1 MNDLA
6 IALRKRLH
14 EIPERS
20 GAECQT
26 RAMLI
31 AFLKSHTTLE
41 VKDMGTWLYAA
52 HREGDGLPGVMLR
65 ADMDA
70 VSGPN
75 GAAFHG
81 CGHDGH
87 CANLAALA
95 LACEG
100 RTFGKN
106 LFFLFQPAEET
117 GAGARECLALFE
129 RERIDAVYGMHNLP
143 GFAKGTVM
151 VRGGTFACASKGLT
165 LRFTGR
171 QCHAAYPETG
181 LNPAYAMAALVTEL
195 KALTGPAQGEL
206 VLCTLVHMRVGERA
220 FGVSAGDGE
229 LALTLRAER
238 LEALDALQERIVN
251 HARELCREQG
261 LGLETAEDDVFPDT
275 RCREADVKRFCAS
288 AAAAGLR
295 VERLEKPMRWS
306 EDFGWYL
313 RNRPGVFFGI
323 GAGEEHAALH
333 TPEYEY
339 DDALIGTAVQAFLAA
354 IESAEFASREHVK

>member
-6 IALRKRLH
+6 VALRKRLH
-14 EIPERS
+14 QIPEPS

-31 AFLKSHTTLE
+31 DFLKSHTSLE
-41 VKDMGTWLYAA
+41 VRNMGTWLYAA
-52 HREGDGLPGVMLR
+52 HREGEGLPGVMLR

-70 VSGPN
+70 VNGPN

-129 RERIDAVYGMHNLP
+129 SERIDAVYGMHNLP
-143 GFAKGTVM
+143 GFAKGEVL
-151 VRGGTFACASKGLT
+151 VRSGTFACASKGLM

-181 LNPAYAMAALVTEL
+181 VNPARAMAQLVTEL
-195 KALTGPAQGEL
+195 DALTGPVQNEL
-206 VLCTLVHMRVGERA
+206 ALCTLVHMRVGERA
-220 FGVSAGDGE
+220 FGVSAGEGE

-238 LEALDALQERIVN
+238 LEALEALETRIVSR
-251 HARELCREQG
+251 AQALCREQG
-261 LGLETAEDDVFPDT
+261 LALETAEADAFPDT
-275 RCREADVKRFCAS
+275 RCREADVERFSACAVN
-288 AAAAGLR
+288 AGLR